1 MFVARVMLFGFVSA
15 ALAMEGCSSGPP
27 PDPYPSCSNGNYVL
41 DDPTITPGG
50 FDSGACVAFMKAIP
64 TIQTDAT
71 KAPEFTTPLAGALLP
86 ATPIATFNWTPG
98 QLASLRVIKSRS
110 WRRSFLHELGRAFEL
125 EGVAHAATDGG
136 SADAGDG
143 GSTLTSDAYV
153 VIFRAAAASSDG
165 GLTELLRVMTI
176 NTSFTPD
183 DAQWATLQAAG
194 AIEASVYGMH
204 FDNGTITS
212 GPYTNPQARAF
223 SIAQQ

>member
-1 MFVARVMLFGFVSA
+1 MLVARVLLLGMVSA

-86 ATPIATFNWTPG
+86 ATPNATFNWTPG
-98 QLASLRVIKSRS
+98 QLASLRRVKHP
-110 WRRSFLHELGRAFEL
+110 SFWHELRRAFEF

-136 SADAGDG
+136 NADAGDG

-153 VIFRAAAASSDG
+153 LIFRAAAPSSDG

-194 AIEASVYGMH
+194 SIEASVYGMH

-212 GPYTNPQARAF
+212 GPFAAPQARAF